1 MSSAASRDRM
11 IGFRMSSDEIR
22 SRSDD
27 RNQYNMQ
34 KKDRNY
40 LLYENR
46 SRMNTKC
53 NQSRDRDI
61 IISIRI

>member
-1 MSSAASRDRM
+1 MSPAAASRDRM

-27 RNQYNMQ
+27 RNQYNIQ
-34 KKDRNY
+34 KKDRNF

-53 NQSRDRDI
+53 NQSPERDI
-61 IISIRI
+61 II